1 MIPKLWPLCIGFG
14 LWAVAFIGL
23 YALQYLGC
31 HVGWDPALHRTAL
44 LLAYA
49 AFLAIISATLA
60 FQIARLRKNGTATPP
75 LDRMGAGATIA
86 ALAATAITFAPT
98 LIASACL

>member
-14 LWAVAFIGL
+14 LWAVAFVGL

-31 HVGWDPALHRTAL
+31 HLGWDPVVHRSAL

-49 AFLAIISATLA
+49 VSLVIMAATLA
-60 FQIARLRKNGTATPP
+60 FQIVRLRKMGEGANSLERIGT
-75 LDRMGAGATIA
+75 GATIA